1 MAQIS
6 ELLIDIY
13 KLVQLR
19 NYVNE
24 LPKQQ
29 APTSSTSHTP
39 ITTSGTS
46 VTASTSSYTVAKSE
60 ETLDA
65 NVGLHNYRNTC
76 FINSTLQLLYHMTDL
91 RNFLIQDVVR
101 KQYNEN
107 TISHMIINLLQKIS
121 TRQPQSLDA
130 PFFPDKSDIV
140 EICKIMGL
148 EFGQQQDVSEFLLN
162 VLNSLLIQCDKVS
175 TNTLNIEKE
184 KICDTLYDK
193 GKLVGMIP
201 KCMFPIDDPRNF
213 FKINVWAEP
222 IHDDIF
228 YTLYPDEN
236 KLLREIIKDQKNNE
250 YQRITHK
257 YIIFM
262 LQLFIPIDKEEL
274 LEKLKKRIE
283 DITGLSIEAIGG
295 RVNELASRC
304 PEFVEPMFRYNEV
317 KECKYKKQQYKLQ
330 IKREHI
336 DDTLE
341 MPHYMQLNKS
351 QTYNLVGYI
360 AHKGEKTEHGHYVYY
375 DHFTNKFLDD
385 DKQVDKLPDVTPY
398 IIVYK
403 INKKPNVID
412 TIDPELGKYLRS
424 PNGKN
429 PCVP

>member
-24 LPKQQ
+24 LSKQK
-29 APTSSTSHTP
+29 APSSTSQTP

-46 VTASTSSYTVAKSE
+46 ETASISSYTVAKSE

-65 NVGLHNYRNTC
+65 NVGLHNYGNTC

-91 RNFLIQDVVR
+91 RNFLIQDVVC
-101 KQYNEN
+101 KQYNKN
-107 TISHMIINLLQKIS
+107 TISRVIINLLHKIS
-121 TRQPQSLDA
+121 TRQIHSLDA
-130 PFFPDKSDIV
+130 LPFPDQNDIRK
-140 EICKIMGL
+140 ICNIIKL
-148 EFGQQQDVSEFLLN
+148 EFGQQQDASEFLLN
-162 VLNSLLIQCDKVS
+162 VLRSLLIQCDKVS

-184 KICDTLYDK
+184 KICDNK
-193 GKLVGMIP
+193 GELVGMIP

-222 IHDDIF
+222 IHDAIF
-228 YTLYPDEN
+228 YTLYSDEN
-236 KLLREIIKDQKNNE
+236 KSLREIIKDPKNNE
-250 YQRITHK
+250 YPCITHK

-262 LQLFIPIDKEEL
+262 LRLFVYVGRAKL
-274 LEKLKKRIE
+274 LGKLKKRIK
-283 DITGLSIEAIGG
+283 DITGLSIEAIEG
-295 RVNELASRC
+295 RVNELAPRC

-317 KECKYKKQQYKLQ
+317 KERKDKKQQYQYKLQ

-341 MPHYMQLNKS
+341 MPHYMQLHQS

-360 AHKGEKTEHGHYVYY
+360 AHKGETTEHGHYVYY
-375 DHFTNKFLDD
+375 DHFTKKFLDD
-385 DKQVDKLPDVTPY
+385 NKQVDNLPDVTPY

-403 INKKPNVID
+403 INTKPDVIGE
-412 TIDPELGKYLRS
+412 INPNLGKYLRS
-424 PNGKN
+424 LDDKN
-429 PCVP
+429 SCVP